1 MEEKQP
7 KGTVSRK
14 DFLRTAGSTA
24 LFATL
29 GIGFFGCSS
38 KVTGNEPEEMEEPG
52 EAIQV
57 EGNTITI
64 DLEQSEVAGLR
75 SAGGWLLINQA
86 NTLVV
91 NVDGDII
98 RAFTSVCT
106 HTQCSDSWDFNNNEF
121 ICNCHFSKFDTSGRV
136 ISGPAT
142 QDLEEYSVTRND
154 NIVTIVK

>member
-1 MEEKQP
+1 MDEKQQ
-7 KGTVSRK
+7 KGTFSRK

-38 KVTGNEPEEMEEPG
+38 KVTGNEPEQVEEPG

-57 EGNTITI
+57 DGNTITI
-64 DLEQSEVAGLR
+64 DLEQPEVAGLR

-91 NVDGDII
+91 NVDGDVI

-106 HTQCSDSWDFNNNEF
+106 HAQCSDSWDFNSNEF
-121 ICNCHFSKFDTSGRV
+121 ICNCHFSTFDTSGRV
-136 ISGPAT
+136 TSGPAT
-142 QDLEEYSVTRND
+142 QDLEEYSVSRD
-154 NIVTIVK
+154 VNIVTIVK

>member
-1 MEEKQP
+1 MNDNSHNKS
-7 KGTVSRK
+7 VSRK

-38 KVTGNEPEEMEEPG
+38 KVTGNEPDEAKEPG

-57 EGNTITI
+57 EGNSITI
-64 DLEQSEVAGLR
+64 NLEQPEVAGLR

-91 NVDGDII
+91 NVDGDVI

-106 HTQCSDSWDFNNNEF
+106 HAQCSDSWDFNNNEF
-121 ICNCHFSKFDTSGRV
+121 ICNCHLSKFDTSGRV
-136 ISGPAT
+136 TKGPAT
-142 QDLEEYSVTRND
+142 QDLEEYSVTRD
-154 NIVTIVK
+154 VNIVTIVK